1 MEESTNQELGSLELQ
16 KESSI
21 QEAISSKPDQESR
34 IWHRRFGHLSGQ
46 SLQHIHAVTTGAI
59 GAIKHLQE
67 PCEHCI
73 LTKMVRVVN
82 YIPLERA
89 TEPL

>member
-1 MEESTNQELGSLELQ
+1 MEGLPELQ
-16 KESSI
+16 KESTI
-21 QEAISSKPDQESR
+21 QEPGNLELQTEPDQEAR